1 MSMNPRFFIIKKQ
14 INHFITRKNA
24 FCNNLTYLQSKT
36 VAFGLVF
43 LRKTLY
49 TVVIG
54 NPGLHLNLSKAF
66 SLWFSPPQAGLAN
79 DQNTRI
85 KDYEYEQKKRS

>member
-1 MSMNPRFFIIKKQ
+1 MKKSKNTSMNSGFFIIKKQ
-14 INHFITRKNA
+14 IKDFAARKNA
-24 FCNNLTYLQSKT
+24 FCNNLTYLLSKT

-66 SLWFSPPQAGLAN
+66 SLWFFSPSSWTCKRPKYTDKGL
-79 DQNTRI
+79 
-85 KDYEYEQKKRS
+85 